1 MRVSDGGP
9 SWDPV
14 NGNTYHITTMA
25 VTPAS
30 AAGMNASEIEAL
42 FSYLDPGAVAQ
53 AGHAHTAAAKT
64 LQSIADALVSHAQT
78 LSGGWGGQ
86 AAQSTVNAF
95 QQLHQTAVQL
105 AQASAKTGATLTW
118 LGETILPYYKN
129 YKAPSNGVVGTI
141 ESWFGSNPQDK
152 AAQQVME
159 RLNDRLS
166 QANAGLPPSV
176 TQTLPTISG
185 AEHSNATTGGTGP
198 G

>member
-64 LQSIADALVSHAQT
+64 LQSIADAHYTTVLSLVQSN
-78 LSGGWGGQ
+78 
-86 AAQSTVNAF
+86 AAIA
-95 QQLHQTAVQL
+95 LE
-105 AQASAKTGATLTW
+105 TGASLHLAT
-118 LGETILPYYKN
+118 GVYMVSPSGP
-129 YKAPSNGVVGTI
+129 APG
-141 ESWFGSNPQDK
+141 
-152 AAQQVME
+152 AAY
-159 RLNDRLS
+159 
-166 QANAGLPPSV
+166 SV
-176 TQTLPTISG
+176 KKS
-185 AEHSNATTGGTGP
+185 TGP
-198 G
+198 GAMV